1 MERKAWYHMAMV
13 LLTQAKCEIV
23 ACFMYFGASI
33 FELYLMLCLHAG
45 ICGSHVFFF
54 PFIDSNHMCLVEL
67 ELETLPD
74 LSSVA
79 ELDL

>member
-1 MERKAWYHMAMV
+1 
-13 LLTQAKCEIV
+13 
-23 ACFMYFGASI
+23 
-33 FELYLMLCLHAG
+33 MLCLHAG
-45 ICGSHVFFF
+45 ICGSHGFFF

-74 LSSVA
+74 LFVFGGTTF